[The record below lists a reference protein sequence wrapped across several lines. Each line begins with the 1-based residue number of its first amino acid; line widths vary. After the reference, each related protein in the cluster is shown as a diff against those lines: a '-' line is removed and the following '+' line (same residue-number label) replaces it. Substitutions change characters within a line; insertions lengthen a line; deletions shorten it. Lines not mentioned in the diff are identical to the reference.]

1 MVIVTTWT
9 DSEIL
14 THLSNMAPEVK
25 KFILKKKILPRIK
38 DNQVLFEAI
47 ILNNDKMILEQMP
60 EYPKKEE
67 KEKEEEI
74 LDDTSKL
81 KIALWYLNKFET
93 IEEAQRFLTAAK
105 EARQR
110 VRRK

>member
-1 MVIVTTWT
+1 MLLV
-9 DSEIL
+9 SS
-14 THLSNMAPEVK
+14 LSRTSFV
-25 KFILKKKILPRIK
+25 
-38 DNQVLFEAI
+38 
-47 ILNNDKMILEQMP
+47 
-60 EYPKKEE
+60 KEE